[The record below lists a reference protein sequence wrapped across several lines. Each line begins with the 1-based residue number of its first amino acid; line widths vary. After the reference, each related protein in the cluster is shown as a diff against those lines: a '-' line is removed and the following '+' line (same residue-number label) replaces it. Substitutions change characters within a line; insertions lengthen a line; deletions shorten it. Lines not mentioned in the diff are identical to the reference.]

1 MDYDEQFS
9 TRLDRLCRK
18 YSVPHAMVEE
28 MLSLEKKKASHQRR
42 DNIFVDLEDILSKFT
57 DQTQERLP

>member
-9 TRLDRLCRK
+9 NHLDRLCRK

-28 MLSLEKKKASHQRR
+28 MLNLEKKKASYQRR
-42 DNIFVDLEDILSKFT
+42 DNIFVDLEHILSKFT
-57 DQTQERLP
+57 EQDQERLS